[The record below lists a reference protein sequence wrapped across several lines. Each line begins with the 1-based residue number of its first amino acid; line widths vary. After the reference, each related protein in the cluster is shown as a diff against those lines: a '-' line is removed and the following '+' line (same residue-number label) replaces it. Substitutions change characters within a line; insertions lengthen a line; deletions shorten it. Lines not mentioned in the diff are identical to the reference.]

1 MTRRARLQPHVT
13 TVATDDG
20 LVLLDERGGRY
31 WQLNTTAAAILEHLA
46 RGADP
51 RTTAEHLVSRYG
63 IGREQAESDVHTF
76 LEQLR
81 SAGLLDSTPDTG
93 RPTG

>member
-1 MTRRARLQPHVT
+1 MTQRARLHPHVT

-51 RTTAEHLVSRYG
+51 RTAAEHLVSRYG
-63 IGREQAESDVHTF
+63 IGRERAESDVRIF
-76 LEQLR
+76 LERLH
-81 SAGLLDSTPDTG
+81 SAGLLAIAPDD
-93 RPTG
+93 RPAG

>member
-1 MTRRARLQPHVT
+1 MTRSVRLHPHVT

-46 RGADP
+46 RGSDP
-51 RTTAEHLVSRYG
+51 RATAEHLVSRYG
-63 IGREQAESDVHTF
+63 IDQKQAEADVRAF
-76 LEQLR
+76 LGRLR
-81 SAGLLDSTPDTG
+81 SAGLLASTPDDRAAG
-93 RPTG
+93 

>member
-1 MTRRARLQPHVT
+1 MT

-46 RGADP
+46 RGSDP
-51 RTTAEHLVSRYG
+51 ARRRSIWCPVTASTRSR
-63 IGREQAESDVHTF
+63 RKPT
-76 LEQLR
+76 
-81 SAGLLDSTPDTG
+81 SAPSSAAPLLGLLASTPDDRAAG
-93 RPTG
+93 

>member
-1 MTRRARLQPHVT
+1 MTRRARLRPHVT

-20 LVLLDERGGRY
+20 LVLLDERRGRY

-46 RGADP
+46 RGSDP

-63 IGREQAESDVHTF
+63 IAREQAESDIHAF
-76 LEQLR
+76 LDRLH
-81 SAGLLDSTPDTG
+81 SAGLLDPDYRTTG
-93 RPTG
+93 